1 MTTGPNDYAE
11 RAARAFNCRD
21 VESMLALVCEDFI
34 YRDEEVIFDSAVL
47 MPSAEQQE
55 G

>member
-1 MTTGPNDYAE
+1 MTKGPDHYAE
-11 RAARAFNCRD
+11 RAALAFNRRD
-21 VESMLALVCEDFI
+21 VASMLALVC
-34 YRDEEVIFDSAVL
+34 FDSAVL